1 MTVGDGKIM
10 KFVLATQNPKK
21 REELAAILGDLGVEI
36 VTEEELGVKIE
47 VEETGE
53 TFGQNAALKARA
65 VMEATGLPAIGDDSG
80 LCVDSMNGAPGVYS
94 ARYGGEGLN
103 DADRCALV
111 LEMMHG
117 QTDRSA
123 HFETV
128 VVCAFP
134 NGDWFAAKGEC
145 HGSIAFAPIGT
156 NGFGYDP
163 IFFITEKQKTFA
175 QLTAEEKAEISHRGN
190 ALRSFRK
197 KLEKYLREHPEA

>member
-1 MTVGDGKIM
+1 M

-21 REELAAILGDLGVEI
+21 REEMSAILGDLGVEI
-36 VTEEELGVKIE
+36 VTEEELGVKVE

-94 ARYGGEGLN
+94 ARYGGEGLS

-145 HGSIAFAPIGT
+145 HGSIAFAPMGT

-163 IFFITEKQKTFA
+163 IFFRTEEQKTFA
-175 QLTAEEKAEISHRGN
+175 QMSAEEKAAISHRGN
-190 ALRSFRK
+190 ALRSFRE
-197 KLEKYLREHPEA
+197 KLAKYLKEHPQEG